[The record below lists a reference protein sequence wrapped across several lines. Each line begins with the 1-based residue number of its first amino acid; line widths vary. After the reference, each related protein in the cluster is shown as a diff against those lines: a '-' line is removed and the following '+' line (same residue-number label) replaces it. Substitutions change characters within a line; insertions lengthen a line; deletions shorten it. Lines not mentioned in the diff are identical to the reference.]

1 MNNEKIELIS
11 YDGKS
16 FKGNSKNDSVFIDF
30 SKMRKNQGFV
40 ELMAKEGKKKTSTL
54 TGIAYAMGAELSLD
68 KKRLFNSLD
77 NDLDEELIG
86 KKGDQ
91 EYKVEVSASRISVK
105 RKVND
110 EKWKPA
116 DDDTPA
122 EMVRKLFGPVGLFPM
137 NVQQMKGRQQIE
149 FFQGMFGSGP
159 DASKKMQKLENDI
172 NTKYYKRRDINS
184 EATLL
189 KGALEVEPLFQN
201 YEASLKKFANPIS
214 AEKEKKQYEEKAKNN
229 SDYERYKTNLELLKV
244 ELTDTQVHIANLK
257 KQLEAAEKQEK
268 E

>member
-1 MNNEKIELIS
+1 MNNEKFELIS

-16 FKGNSKNDSVFIDF
+16 FRGISKNDSVFIDF

-68 KKRLFNSLD
+68 KKRLYNSLD
-77 NDLDEELIG
+77 NDLDEELTG

-110 EKWKPA
+110 EKWKVA

-122 EMVRKLFGPVGLFPM
+122 AMIKKLFGTVSIFPPD
-137 NVQQMKGRQQIE
+137 VPKMKGRQQIE
-149 FFQGMFGSGP
+149 FFQGMFASGS
-159 DASKKMQKLENDI
+159 DANKKMQKLESDI
-172 NTKYYKRRDINS
+172 D
-184 EATLL
+184 A
-189 KGALEVEPLFQN
+189 
-201 YEASLKKFANPIS
+201 KF
-214 AEKEKKQYEEKAKNN
+214 
-229 SDYERYKTNLELLKV
+229 YERRNINRE
-244 ELTDTQVHIANLK
+244 
-257 KQLEAAEKQEK
+257 
-268 E
+268 